1 MVKDKEKASIIGKM
15 VSFIREIGKMGR
27 SMVMV
32 FGNHQVVILIQGNG
46 WKEWQKDLEFYQ
58 RKMVRYFLDNFIN
71 FKNQV
76 VVDRIL

>member
-32 FGNHQVVILIQGNG
+32 FGNHQVVILI
-46 WKEWQKDLEFYQ
+46 
-58 RKMVRYFLDNFIN
+58 
-71 FKNQV
+71 
-76 VVDRIL
+76 